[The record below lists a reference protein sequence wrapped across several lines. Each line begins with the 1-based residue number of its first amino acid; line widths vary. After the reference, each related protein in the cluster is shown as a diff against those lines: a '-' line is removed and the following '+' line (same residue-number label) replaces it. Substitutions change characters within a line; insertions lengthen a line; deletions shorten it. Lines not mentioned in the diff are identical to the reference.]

1 MPSVVPTSGGE
12 TEATPAREDAGA
24 SPVASA
30 DRAEQR
36 RRTRMRYGVVT
47 SHLGEVDRKILAAG
61 RQCFIDHGLARTT
74 IAEVAR
80 IAGVTRPTVYAR
92 FSDVDD
98 LTAEVLT
105 RELVTLL
112 DGIYPLPTTVD
123 DLVDRAVQLAVAL
136 RDSEL
141 MEALRINDP
150 QILAAYQFRRLG
162 RSQKLVLRLLR
173 NVISHMQLCQHNG
186 EETGIRDGDPR
197 TLALFV
203 LTTVQ
208 AFVLSAAAVIPALS
222 DAGDWERELQ
232 RLLKGYLES

>member
-1 MPSVVPTSGGE
+1 
-12 TEATPAREDAGA
+12 
-24 SPVASA
+24 
-30 DRAEQR
+30 
-36 RRTRMRYGVVT
+36 MRYGVVT

-92 FSDVDD
+92 FKNVDD

-123 DLVDRAVQLAVAL
+123 ELVDRSVQMAVAV
-136 RDSEL
+136 RDSEF
-141 MEALRINDP
+141 MEALRVNDP
-150 QILAAYQFRRLG
+150 QVLAAYQFNRLG
-162 RSQKLVLRLLR
+162 RSQKLIVRLLR
-173 NVISHMQLCQHNG
+173 NVISHMQLKQAKG
-186 EETGIRDGDPR
+186 EETGIREGDPR
-197 TLALFV
+197 TLATFV

-208 AFVLSAAAVIPALS
+208 AFVLSATAVIPTLS
-222 DAGDWERELQ
+222 DPGDWERELR